1 VLSDEQT
8 LILQT
13 ARRIGEKIG
22 RRYWLQCAREKRE
35 PTLVWQE
42 LLNAGLTE
50 VGVSVEGVS
59 GYGLL
64 EAILV
69 QEGLARA
76 GLPLLHFLTT
86 HFSRAMVV
94 KYGTRAQVERFV
106 IPTCREARKISFA
119 VTEAEAGSNTWRIK
133 TFAKKKNGGYVLS
146 GQKTFIT
153 GARESD
159 YMLVVART
167 KRYEEVSDKRDGISL
182 FIFETRSSGVSFEPL
197 NIELYS
203 PETQYTVYFDG
214 VELGEEN
221 LLGREGRGVDYLFD
235 GLNIERMLIAAC
247 SIGLGEHVLA
257 KEVEYAKQRVVF
269 DKLIGSYQ
277 GLQFRMARAKAHL
290 EAARLMNYEAARLYD
305 AGRQVGAEANMAKY
319 LAAEAGLEAFEIAMQ
334 TLGGNAY
341 DLDTDLITFYPAIRV
356 FITVP
361 VTNELILSYI
371 GRHVLGLP
379 KSY

>member
-1 VLSDEQT
+1 MLSDEQV

-13 ARRIGEKIG
+13 AQKIGEKVG
-22 RRYWLQCAREKRE
+22 RRYWLQCAREKKQPE
-35 PTLVWQE
+35 LVWDG
-42 LLNAGLTE
+42 LLKAGLTG
-50 VGVSVEGVS
+50 VGMGVDGVA

-64 EAILV
+64 EAVLV

-76 GLPLLHFLTT
+76 GLPLLQFLTT
-86 HFSRAMVV
+86 HLSRSIIV
-94 KYGTRAQVERFV
+94 KHGTRSQVERFV
-106 IPTCREARKISFA
+106 IPTCNEARKISFA
-119 VTEAEAGSNTWRIK
+119 VTETEAGSNTWRIK
-133 TFAKKKNGGYVLS
+133 TFAKKKNGSYILT

-167 KRYEEVSDKRDGISL
+167 KKYEEVCDKREGISL
-182 FIFETRSSGVSFEPL
+182 FVFETKSSGISFEPL

-203 PETQYTVYFDG
+203 PETQYTVYFDE
-214 VELGEEN
+214 VELGAEN
-221 LLGREGRGVDYLFD
+221 LIGREGRGVDYLFD
-235 GLNIERMLIAAC
+235 GLNVERILIAAC
-247 SIGLGEHVLA
+247 SIGLGDHVLTRG
-257 KEVEYAKQRVVF
+257 VEYAKQRVVF
-269 DKLIGSYQ
+269 DKPIGAYQ

-305 AGRQVGAEANMAKY
+305 AGKQVGAEANMAKY
-319 LAAEAGLEAFEIAMQ
+319 LASEAGLEAFEIAMQ

-341 DLDTDLITFYPAIRV
+341 DLDTDMITFYPATRV

>member
-1 VLSDEQT
+1 MLSDEQV

-13 ARRIGEKIG
+13 AQKIGEKVG
-22 RRYWLQCAREKRE
+22 RRYWLQCAREKKQPE
-35 PTLVWQE
+35 LVWDG
-42 LLNAGLTE
+42 LLKAGLTG
-50 VGVSVEGVS
+50 VGMGVDGVA

-64 EAILV
+64 EAVLV

-76 GLPLLHFLTT
+76 GLPLLQFLTT
-86 HFSRAMVV
+86 HLSRSIIV
-94 KYGTRAQVERFV
+94 KHGTRSQVERFV
-106 IPTCREARKISFA
+106 IPTCNEARKISFA
-119 VTEAEAGSNTWRIK
+119 VTETEAGSNTWRIK
-133 TFAKKKNGGYVLS
+133 TFAKKKNGSYILT

-167 KRYEEVSDKRDGISL
+167 KKYEEVSDKREGISL
-182 FIFETRSSGVSFEPL
+182 FVFETKSSGISFEPL

-203 PETQYTVYFDG
+203 PETQYTVYFDE
-214 VELGEEN
+214 VELGAEN
-221 LLGREGRGVDYLFD
+221 LIGREGRGVDYLFD
-235 GLNIERMLIAAC
+235 GLNVERILIAAC
-247 SIGLGEHVLA
+247 SIGLGDHVLTRG
-257 KEVEYAKQRVVF
+257 VEYAKQRVVF
-269 DKLIGSYQ
+269 DKPIGAYQ

-305 AGRQVGAEANMAKY
+305 AGKQVGAEANMAKY
-319 LAAEAGLEAFEIAMQ
+319 LASEAGLEAFEIAMQ

-341 DLDTDLITFYPAIRV
+341 DLDTDMITFYPATRV